1 MSLRVRNVSSI
12 FKREFAAYF
21 TTPVAYVFL
30 IVFLALAGALT
41 FYIGNFFDR
50 NQADLDAFFTF
61 HPWLYLFLIPAISMR
76 LWAEERKS
84 GTVELLLTMPVT
96 LWDAVLGKFLA
107 AWIFA
112 GVALVL
118 TFPMWVTVNFLSCPP
133 APQDMFF
140 LEQWWVNAAC
150 VVHRF
155 RGGGNPGPDNGA
167 ILAGYIGSFLM
178 AGAYLAIGSC
188 LSASTKNQVIAFVLA
203 AAICFLFTLGGTNMV
218 LGFASSVLPQ
228 SLVDLVASFSFLNHF
243 DQIKKGVID
252 LRDLIFF
259 LSVMGVFLFANT
271 LVLEL
276 KKGQ

>member
-1 MSLRVRNVSSI
+1 MRLRNVRAI
-12 FKREFAAYF
+12 FAREFIAYF

-50 NQADLDAFFTF
+50 NQADLEAFFTF

-84 GTVELLLTMPVT
+84 GTVELLLTLPVSP
-96 LWDAVLGKFLA
+96 WDAVLGKFIA
-107 AWIFA
+107 AWLFA
-112 GVALVL
+112 GVALIL
-118 TFPMWVTVNFLSCPP
+118 TFPIWLTVNFLG
-133 APQDMFF
+133 D
-140 LEQWWVNAAC
+140 
-150 VVHRF
+150 
-155 RGGGNPGPDNGA
+155 PDNGA
-167 ILAGYIGSFLM
+167 VLAGYIGSFLM

-188 LSASTKNQVIAFVLA
+188 LSAATKNQVIAFVLA
-203 AAICFLFTLGGTNMV
+203 AAICFLFTLGGTNIV
-218 LGFASSVLPQ
+218 LGFVASLLPQ
-228 SLVDLVASFSFLNHF
+228 SLVELVASFSFLNHF

-252 LRDLIFF
+252 LRDLVFF
-259 LSVMGVFLFANT
+259 VSVMGVFLFATT

>member
-1 MSLRVRNVSSI
+1 MSLRLRNVSAV
-12 FKREFAAYF
+12 FKREFVSYF

-50 NQADLDAFFTF
+50 NQADLEAFFTF

-84 GTVELLLTMPVT
+84 GTVEFLLTMPLT

-118 TFPMWVTVNFLSCPP
+118 TFPIWLTVNFLG
-133 APQDMFF
+133 
-140 LEQWWVNAAC
+140 E
-150 VVHRF
+150 
-155 RGGGNPGPDNGA
+155 PDNGA
-167 ILAGYIGSFLM
+167 VLAGYIGSFLM

-188 LSASTKNQVIAFVLA
+188 LSAATKNQVIAFVLA
-203 AAICFLFTLGGTNMV
+203 AAICFLFTLGGTNIV

-228 SLVDLVASFSFLNHF
+228 SLVELVASFSFLNHF

-259 LSVMGVFLFANT
+259 LSVMGVFLYATT

>member
-1 MSLRVRNVSSI
+1 MSLRLRNVCAV
-12 FKREFAAYF
+12 FKREFVSYF

-50 NQADLDAFFTF
+50 NQADLEAFFTF

-84 GTVELLLTMPVT
+84 GTVEFLLTMPLT
-96 LWDAVLGKFLA
+96 LWDAVL

-118 TFPMWVTVNFLSCPP
+118 TFPIWLTVNFLG
-133 APQDMFF
+133 
-140 LEQWWVNAAC
+140 E
-150 VVHRF
+150 
-155 RGGGNPGPDNGA
+155 PDNGA
-167 ILAGYIGSFLM
+167 VLAGYIGSFLM

-188 LSASTKNQVIAFVLA
+188 LSAATKNQVIAFVLA
-203 AAICFLFTLGGTNMV
+203 AAICFLFTLGGTNIV

-228 SLVDLVASFSFLNHF
+228 SLVELVASFSFLNHF

-259 LSVMGVFLFANT
+259 LSIMGVFLYATT

>member
-1 MSLRVRNVSSI
+1 MKLRNVSSI

-50 NQADLDAFFTF
+50 NQADLEAFFTF

-84 GTVELLLTMPVT
+84 GTVELLLTMPVS

-112 GVALVL
+112 GVALIL
-118 TFPMWVTVNFLSCPP
+118 TFPIWLTVNYLG
-133 APQDMFF
+133 
-140 LEQWWVNAAC
+140 E
-150 VVHRF
+150 
-155 RGGGNPGPDNGA
+155 PDNGA

-228 SLVDLVASFSFLNHF
+228 SLVELVASFSFLNHF

-259 LSVMGVFLFANT
+259 LSVMGVFLFATT

>member
-1 MSLRVRNVSSI
+1 MSFRNVKAI
-12 FKREFAAYF
+12 FAREFAGYF

-50 NQADLDAFFTF
+50 NQADLEAFFTF

-84 GTVELLLTMPVT
+84 GTVELLLTLPVS

-112 GVALVL
+112 GVALAL
-118 TFPMWVTVNFLSCPP
+118 TFPIWITVNDLG
-133 APQDMFF
+133 
-140 LEQWWVNAAC
+140 E
-150 VVHRF
+150 
-155 RGGGNPGPDNGA
+155 PDNGA

-188 LSASTKNQVIAFVLA
+188 LSAATKNQVIAFVLA

-218 LGFASSVLPQ
+218 LGFAAGLLPQ

-259 LSVMGVFLFANT
+259 VSVMGVFLFANT
-271 LVLEL
+271 LVLDL

>member
-1 MSLRVRNVSSI
+1 MSLRPRNLCAV
-12 FKREFAAYF
+12 FKREFVSYF
-21 TTPVAYVFL
+21 NTPVAYVFL

-50 NQADLDAFFTF
+50 NQADLEAFFTF

-96 LWDAVLGKFLA
+96 LFDAVFGKFLA
-107 AWIFA
+107 AWMFA

-118 TFPMWVTVNFLSCPP
+118 TFPIWLTVNFLG
-133 APQDMFF
+133 
-140 LEQWWVNAAC
+140 E
-150 VVHRF
+150 
-155 RGGGNPGPDNGA
+155 PDNGA

-203 AAICFLFTLGGTNMV
+203 AAICFLFTLGGTNLV
-218 LGFASSVLPQ
+218 LGFAASVLPA
-228 SLVDLVASFSFLNHF
+228 SMVELVASFSFLNHF

-259 LSVMGVFLFANT
+259 LSVIGVFLYATT

>member
-1 MSLRVRNVSSI
+1 MTLSLRNLCAI
-12 FKREFAAYF
+12 FKREFTAYF

-50 NQADLDAFFTF
+50 NQADLEAFFTF

-84 GTVELLLTMPVT
+84 GTVELLLTLPVT

-107 AWIFA
+107 AWLFA

-118 TFPMWVTVNFLSCPP
+118 TFPIWITVNFLG
-133 APQDMFF
+133 
-140 LEQWWVNAAC
+140 E
-150 VVHRF
+150 
-155 RGGGNPGPDNGA
+155 PDNGA

-203 AAICFLFTLGGTNMV
+203 AAICFLFTLGGTNLV
-218 LGFASSVLPQ
+218 LGFAASVLPQ

-259 LSVMGVFLFANT
+259 LSVIGVFLFANT

>member
-1 MSLRVRNVSSI
+1 MSLRNVCSI

-50 NQADLDAFFTF
+50 NQADLEAFFTF

-84 GTVELLLTMPVT
+84 GTVELLLTMPLT

-107 AWIFA
+107 AWFFA
-112 GVALVL
+112 AVALVL
-118 TFPMWVTVNFLSCPP
+118 TFPIWLTVNFLG
-133 APQDMFF
+133 
-140 LEQWWVNAAC
+140 E
-150 VVHRF
+150 
-155 RGGGNPGPDNGA
+155 PDNGA

>member
-1 MSLRVRNVSSI
+1 MSLRLRNVSAV
-12 FKREFAAYF
+12 FKREFVSYF

-50 NQADLDAFFTF
+50 NQADLEAFFTF

-84 GTVELLLTMPVT
+84 GTVEFLLTMPLT
-96 LWDAVLGKFLA
+96 LWDAVLGKFIA

-118 TFPMWVTVNFLSCPP
+118 TFPIWLTVNFLG
-133 APQDMFF
+133 
-140 LEQWWVNAAC
+140 E
-150 VVHRF
+150 
-155 RGGGNPGPDNGA
+155 PDNGA
-167 ILAGYIGSFLM
+167 VLAGYIGSFLM

-188 LSASTKNQVIAFVLA
+188 LSAATKNQVIAFVLA
-203 AAICFLFTLGGTNMV
+203 AALCFLFTLGGTNIV

-228 SLVDLVASFSFLNHF
+228 SLVELVASFSFLNHF

-259 LSVMGVFLFANT
+259 LSVMGVFLYATT